1 MLTGCCVQISPKASW
16 MANHRQLRWEVAR
29 LNAGAKGIFRAAF
42 APEHASEASA
52 NAGTF
57 GGGAATAA
65 FDMTCIAHFYGPA
78 DQTLSGVALESG
90 ASIGDTKAG
99 KCMWHGTATAKPVR
113 L

>member
-1 MLTGCCVQISPKASW
+1 

-29 LNAGAKGIFRAAF
+29 LSAGAKGIFRAAF
-42 APEHASEASA
+42 TPEYANEASA
-52 NAGTF
+52 SAGVY

-90 ASIGDTKAG
+90 TSKDDTKAG

>member
-1 MLTGCCVQISPKASW
+1 

-29 LNAGAKGIFRAAF
+29 LDAGTKGICRAAF
-42 APEHASEASA
+42 TPEYANEASA
-52 NAGTF
+52 NAGVY

-65 FDMTCIAHFYGPA
+65 FDMTCIVHFYGPA
-78 DQTLSGVALESG
+78 DQTLSGVAIESG
-90 ASIGDTKAG
+90 TSIDDTKAG

>member
-1 MLTGCCVQISPKASW
+1 

-29 LNAGAKGIFRAAF
+29 LDAGAKGVFRAAF
-42 APEHASEASA
+42 TPEHVSQASTSP
-52 NAGTF
+52 GVY

-90 ASIGDTKAG
+90 ASIDDTKAS
-99 KCMWHGTATAKPVR
+99 KCMWHGTAMAKPVR

>member
-1 MLTGCCVQISPKASW
+1 
-16 MANHRQLRWEVAR
+16 MANHRQLRWEIAR
-29 LNAGAKGIFRAAF
+29 LDAGAKGIFRAAF
-42 APEHASEASA
+42 TPENANDASA
-52 NAGTF
+52 SAGVY

-65 FDMTCIAHFYGPA
+65 FDMTCVAHFYGPS

-90 ASIGDTKAG
+90 TSIDDTKAG